1 MSYPGPRE
9 PTRLQRMLQP
19 VATALKDLVF
29 PRLCAG
35 CKTVLDSELDTPR
48 SETAA
53 WLCKGCTDK
62 LIPVEPPYCERCGEV
77 YDGAITG
84 SFRCWNCE
92 GRKYHFDFAIAAY
105 RAQDVIREIIHSFKY
120 GRQLHLRGALACLTL
135 RTLAEPRLEGLDLS
149 SWLLVPVPLHITR
162 ETDREYNQS
171 RELATRLSELTGIP
185 MADVLRRVRATQ
197 VQARLDREERLKNL
211 RGAFQMRRPRPW
223 RRIVSIKG
231 RSILLVDDVF
241 TTGATTSECARVLR
255 QEGGAEKVVVITA
268 ARG

>member
-9 PTRLQRMLQP
+9 PTRLQRVLQP
-19 VATALKDLVF
+19 VTSALADLVF

-35 CKTVLDSELDTPR
+35 CKVVLDSDPRMLR

-53 WLCKGCTDK
+53 WLCKACAERV
-62 LIPVEPPYCERCGEV
+62 IPVEPPYCERCGEM

-92 GRKYHFDFAIAAY
+92 GRKFFFEFAIAAC
-105 RAQDVIREIIHSFKY
+105 RSRDVVRELIHSFKY
-120 GRQLHLRGALACLTL
+120 SRQLHLRGALAALTRCAL
-135 RTLAEPRLEGLDLS
+135 DEPRLAREDLS
-149 SWLLVPVPLHITR
+149 TWLLVPVPLHASR

-171 RELATRLSELTGIP
+171 RELCARLSEITGIP
-185 MADVLRRVRATQ
+185 TADVLERVRATQ
-197 VQARLDREERLKNL
+197 AQARLDREERQKNL
-211 RGAFQMRRPRPW
+211 RGAFRMLPVRPW
-223 RRIVSIKG
+223 RRPVEVRG
-231 RSILLVDDVF
+231 RSILLLDDVF

-255 QEGGAEKVVVITA
+255 EEGRAEKVVVITT

>member
-9 PTRLQRMLQP
+9 LTRFQRLLRP
-19 VATALKDLVF
+19 AALALADLVF

-35 CKTVLDSELDTPR
+35 CKTVLDAPTDTPR
-48 SETAA
+48 SQVEA
-53 WLCKGCTDK
+53 WLCRGCAEK
-62 LIPVEPPYCERCGEV
+62 VIPVESPYCERCGEMF
-77 YDGAITG
+77 DGAFSG

-92 GRKYHFDFAIAAY
+92 GREYAFEFAIAGC
-105 RAQDVIREIIHSFKY
+105 RARDVVREIVHCFKY

-135 RTLAEPRLEGLDLS
+135 RALDEPRLAGVDLS
-149 SWLLVPVPLHITR
+149 TWLLVPVPLHATR

-171 RELATRLSELTGIP
+171 REICMRLSQLTGIP
-185 MADVLRRVRATQ
+185 TADVLQRVRATQ

-211 RGAFQMRRPRPW
+211 SGAFRMLPGRPW
-223 RRIVSIKG
+223 RRVEPVQG
-231 RSILLVDDVF
+231 RSILLLDDVF

-255 QEGGAEKVVVITA
+255 EEGGAEKVVVITA